1 MFKMDPKDG
10 GDDDSL
16 SRTFDGFAAQS
27 NRTSW
32 TGVDDLNWSASI
44 GHFLLNRDEHLAAV
58 EIGIQSSI
66 FCVALSSNI
75 LVFLLLRFSRRCQKL
90 SRMNLM
96 ICHLAAADI
105 FVAFFNV
112 LPQLVWDAI
121 GIFRGN
127 DALCRVVAYFQ
138 LVAMFASSYVLIA
151 TAIDR
156 YNAICRPLLSH
167 TWSTARSRSL
177 VIAAWVLS
185 LLFSVPQILI
195 FAYRE
200 VDLDSGLFT
209 CWAVF
214 EPQWTVTVYVS
225 WIAAAI
231 YFVPSLILVVSY
243 SAICRAVWRSVCYK
257 ERASVV
263 SMTTLSGSSK
273 RESGG
278 RSTTTT
284 TTASRRASSV
294 EAAAR
299 RRRSKRRS
307 KDLEELPFA
316 ADSTAATTEA
326 PAAGSR
332 SINRV
337 VSKAKRRT
345 VKLTMTVNLSYVICW
360 GPYFVSQIWSV
371 YDPSAPYQGKRRQL
385 KQIFINRLLIIQ
397 YVWMDGETAVH
408 FYV

>member
-1 MFKMDPKDG
+1 MDQKHG
-10 GDDDSL
+10 DDSL
-16 SRTFDGFAAQS
+16 PRSFDGFSPQS
-27 NRTSW
+27 NRTWW
-32 TGVDDLNWSASI
+32 TGVDDLNWSASV
-44 GHFLLNRDEHLAAV
+44 GYSLLNRDEHLAAV

-66 FCVALSSNI
+66 FCVALSSNF

-96 ICHLAAADI
+96 IGHLAAADI

-151 TAIDR
+151 TALDR

-167 TWSTARSRSL
+167 TWSTARSRTL

-185 LLFSVPQILI
+185 LLFSAPQILI

-243 SAICRAVWRSVCYK
+243 TAICRAVWRSVCYK

-263 SMTTLSGSSK
+263 SMTTLSGLRSGSSK

-278 RSTTTT
+278 GRTTSM
-284 TTASRRASSV
+284 SRRASSA
-294 EAAAR
+294 EAAAAAA

-316 ADSTAATTEA
+316 DSTTTTIEA
-326 PAAGSR
+326 SAAAGSR
-332 SINRV
+332 SGNRV

-360 GPYFVSQIWSV
+360 GPYFISQIWSV
-371 YDPSAPYQGKRRQL
+371 YDPSAPYQGQL
-385 KQIFINRLLIIQ
+385 KQIFI
-397 YVWMDGETAVH
+397 
-408 FYV
+408 